1 MNKTLCPEPTAWL
14 AGVRKKGRQTV
25 RCGDTLKTV
34 VGVAGWVENQK
45 SLQSKVQLS

>member
-34 VGVAGWVENQK
+34 VGLWGGLRIRRVFRAK
-45 SLQSKVQLS
+45 YS